1 MRNKAYV
8 LIIPIFGIT
17 SLLLLESC
25 STAKTGAHSNNA
37 YRAPATYI
45 ESMNDYALDV
55 DHEGISYTID
65 ISTPEGAAKLNKISL
80 AEAENLAL
88 TEAVIKYNCAMLVN
102 PQFTNLMNGKRVL
115 RITVFGFPARYRA
128 RPDKTY
134 DSNVRQEID
143 INVTKTTRE
152 Y

>member
-1 MRNKAYV
+1 MKKHLSYI
-8 LIIPIFGIT
+8 LIINFFIGIL
-17 SLLLLESC
+17 SSSC
-25 STAKTGAHSNNA
+25 STAHTGSHSRNS
-37 YRAPATYI
+37 YQVPRTYI

-55 DHEGISYTID
+55 DPEGVSYTID

-80 AEAENLAL
+80 KEAEDLAL

-128 RPDKTY
+128 RPDKQY
-134 DSNVRQEID
+134 DSNTRQEID
-143 INVTKTTRE
+143 VNINRTNK
-152 Y
+152 

>member
-1 MRNKAYV
+1 MKIK
-8 LIIPIFGIT
+8 LLSTLFTIIS
-17 SLLLLESC
+17 SLFILTSC
-25 STAKTGAHSNNA
+25 STAHTGSHSRNS
-37 YRAPATYI
+37 YHVPRTYI

-55 DHEGISYTID
+55 DPEGVSYTID

-80 AEAENLAL
+80 KEAEDLAL

-128 RPDKTY
+128 RPDKQY
-134 DSNVRQEID
+134 DSNTRQEID
-143 INVTKTTRE
+143 VNINSRNR
-152 Y
+152 